1 MGVLRPLGLAAVLV
15 SAIAVGWGGP
25 PSASVAA
32 AGGASAA
39 ASVVGASG
47 AQTAVP
53 LSIGL
58 VSYTALQWP
67 LFAAQ
72 SIGSLD
78 QEGLALDVSPLGGAP
93 QVTAAMASGSV
104 NIGNADMYYLI
115 RAVERGADVAAFM
128 SEFPVPIYGLLANPN
143 VRSYADLRGQTI
155 IVDSPNGVTRW
166 LTGRMLAQ
174 GGVAPNEADYVFA
187 GATPDR
193 LAAMVAGG
201 VQAAILAQP
210 FDFAAERQG
219 YRRLGNSN
227 DLVRT
232 FEFISYTANRDWMSR
247 NENTLAR
254 FIRGYRAG
262 QRWLYDPANKEQAI
276 QLLSAQTRLAP
287 EDSRAT
293 YELYVERVRAFPEGM
308 RPNPAGVQ
316 AVLDSLVELG
326 DLTTPT
332 PPVTK
337 YVDTTYVER
346 YGQ

>member
-1 MGVLRPLGLAAVLV
+1 MARLRLVVFAVSLV
-15 SAIAVGWGGP
+15 SAFAV
-25 PSASVAA
+25 AS
-32 AGGASAA
+32 GGAPAA
-39 ASVVGASG
+39 LVPTAGAAPSVQAPASIS
-47 AQTAVP
+47 
-53 LSIGL
+53 LGL

-72 SIGSLD
+72 SIGSFD
-78 QEGLALDVSPLGGAP
+78 QEGLALDVNLLGGAP
-93 QVTAAMASGSV
+93 QVTTAMLSGSV
-104 NIGNADMYYLI
+104 DVGNADMYYLI

-128 SEFPVPIYGLLANPN
+128 SEFPIPT
-143 VRSYADLRGQTI
+143 YALMARPSVSTYPDLRDETI

-174 GGVAPNEADYVFA
+174 GGLDPDAASYVYA
-187 GATPDR
+187 GGTPER
-193 LAAMVAGG
+193 LAALVAGS
-201 VQAAILAQP
+201 VAAAILTQP

-219 YRRLGNSN
+219 FRRLGNTN
-227 DLVRT
+227 DTVRS
-232 FEFISYTANRDWMSR
+232 FEFIAYTARRDWMSR

-276 QLLSAQTRLAP
+276 QVLSAQTRLAP
-287 EDSRAT
+287 EDARAT
-293 YELYVERVRAFPEGM
+293 YELYIERVRSFPEGM
-308 RPNPAGVQ
+308 RPDAAGVQ

-326 DLTTPT
+326 DLTRPT

-337 YVDTTYVER
+337 YVDATYVER